1 MAKRLTPE
9 EKAARLIEKIR
20 RDERRYQARKQREEE
35 RQKKLRHK
43 AWEKRERERIKKKKE
58 KFALNE
64 RRQKKNVAY
73 ESELKQYINS
83 TTLYVTDAPM
93 AEKYRLYR
101 FFFPYKMASPTGKL
115 HPLSGFSEEVALSF
129 ISILLNAGKY
139 YYGYD
144 YSMMYSIFCKRRVS
158 GREFIRL
165 YNQGVNSY
173 KKFFPGA
180 PAELLYALYNICSPG
195 SQAKGCGEYL
205 MCLLISDVVKGKDGD
220 ICTKSNVNIEMKA
233 FDGRLSCQKSS
244 DVQAMDEEV
253 EKRLSPFCHGR
264 TMLDQGMI
272 ELYRIIKSNWGWSD
286 KLNTGWTD
294 RDIIKFFARCKIETY
309 SKYLTLPEKNLFIQN
324 MTENW
329 DAFFFNGEF
338 TKESVNRI
346 NGCHDAYVYPLL
358 EGFTHLKVD
367 SAQPS
372 SIKNAKDFD
381 VHFNIFNRDDF
392 TTPGLILKM
401 IESGQIK
408 FYGFIKNNGRDKAVH
423 VGI

>member
-1 MAKRLTPE
+1 MSRRLTPE
-9 EKAARLIEKIR
+9 EKATRLIEKIR
-20 RDERRYQARKQREEE
+20 RDERRYQAKKQREEE
-35 RQKKLRHK
+35 RLKKLRHK
-43 AWEKRERERIKKKKE
+43 AWEKREHERIKKKKE

-73 ESELKQYINS
+73 EAELKQYINN
-83 TTLYVTDAPM
+83 TTLYVTDTPM

-115 HPLSGFSEEVALSF
+115 HPISGFSEEVALSF

-144 YSMMYSIFCKRRVS
+144 YSTVYNVFCKHRIS
-158 GREFIRL
+158 GQEFIQL
-165 YNQGVNSY
+165 YNQGINSY

-205 MCLLISDVVKGKDGD
+205 MCLLISDVKKGKDGD

-233 FDGRLSCQKSS
+233 FDGRLSCQKPS
-244 DVQAMDEEV
+244 DVQAM
-253 EKRLSPFCHGR
+253 GAW
-264 TMLDQGMI
+264 MLDDNMI
-272 ELYRIIKSNWGWSD
+272 EEYKSG
-286 KLNTGWTD
+286 KKHKWTD
-294 RDIIKFFARCKIETY
+294 RAIIEKFANDKIQTY
-309 SKYLTLPEKNLFIQN
+309 SQFLTQEQKDLFVKN

-329 DAFFFNGEF
+329 EGFFINGEF

-367 SAQPS
+367 SSQPS

-381 VHFNIFNRDDF
+381 VHFSIFNRDDF
-392 TTPGLILKM
+392 VTPGLILRM

>member
-1 MAKRLTPE
+1 MPKRLTSE

-20 RDERRYQARKQREEE
+20 RDERRYQAKKQREEE

-83 TTLYVTDAPM
+83 TTLYVTDAPVP
-93 AEKYRLYR
+93 EKYRLYR

-115 HPLSGFSEEVALSF
+115 HPISGFSEEVALSF

-144 YSMMYSIFCKRRVS
+144 YSMVYNTFCKRRVS

-205 MCLLISDVVKGKDGD
+205 MCLLISDVMKGKDGD

-233 FDGRLSCQKSS
+233 FDGRLSCQKPS
-244 DVQAMDEEV
+244 DVQAMGDY
-253 EKRLSPFCHGR
+253 
-264 TMLDQGMI
+264 MLEDYMI
-272 ELYRIIKSNWGWSD
+272 GAYETLKKNGWSD
-286 KLNTGWTD
+286 
-294 RDIIKFFARCKIETY
+294 RAIIETFAY
-309 SKYLTLPEKNLFIQN
+309 HKIQTYRQFLTKDQMDFFVRNMIENRERFFI
-324 MTENW
+324 
-329 DAFFFNGEF
+329 NGEF

-367 SAQPS
+367 SSQPS

-381 VHFNIFNRDDF
+381 VHFSIFNRDDF
-392 TTPGLILKM
+392 ATPGLILRM

>member
-1 MAKRLTPE
+1 MSKRLTPE

-20 RDERRYQARKQREEE
+20 RDERRYQAKKQREEE

-43 AWEKRERERIKKKKE
+43 AWEKREHERIKKKKE

-83 TTLYVTDAPM
+83 TTLYVTDAPIW
-93 AEKYRLYR
+93 EKYRLYR

-115 HPLSGFSEEVALSF
+115 HPISGFSEEVALSF

-144 YSMMYSIFCKRRVS
+144 YGMVYNIFCKHRIS
-158 GREFIRL
+158 GREFIEL

-205 MCLLISDVVKGKDGD
+205 MCLLISDVTKGKDGD

-233 FDGRLSCQKSS
+233 FDGRLSCQKPS
-244 DVQAMDEEV
+244 DVQAM
-253 EKRLSPFCHGR
+253 GGY
-264 TMLDQGMI
+264 MLEDYMI
-272 ELYRIIKSNWGWSD
+272 ETYENFKENGWSD
-286 KLNTGWTD
+286 RT
-294 RDIIKFFARCKIETY
+294 IIEKFAYHKIQTY
-309 SKYLTLPEKNLFIQN
+309 RQFLTKDQMDFFVQN

-329 DAFFFNGEF
+329 EGFFIDGKF

-367 SAQPS
+367 SSQPS

-381 VHFNIFNRDDF
+381 VHFSIFNRDDF
-392 TTPGLILKM
+392 AAPGCILRM